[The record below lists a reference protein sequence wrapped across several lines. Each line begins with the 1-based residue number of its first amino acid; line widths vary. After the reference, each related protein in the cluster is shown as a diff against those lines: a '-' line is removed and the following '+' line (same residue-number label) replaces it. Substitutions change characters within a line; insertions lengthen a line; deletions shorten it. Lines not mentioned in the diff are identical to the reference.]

1 MQEMWKA
8 KRPHPDYSFFINHLT
23 HNILGLGYKDN

>member
-1 MQEMWKA
+1 MWKA